1 MNSFLIDDSSEH
13 KNAKGLNKNVV
24 ATISLMNTKMVC
36 WMINVWDFW
45 SKTKNHGIR
54 AYEINKIYLSW
65 FDDKIYI
72 LNIDYNGLT
81 SGYEI

>member
-1 MNSFLIDDSSEH
+1 
-13 KNAKGLNKNVV
+13 
-24 ATISLMNTKMVC
+24 
-36 WMINVWDFW
+36 MIETW

-72 LNIDYNGLT
+72 LNNDYNGLT
-81 SGYEI
+81 SGHEI

>member
-24 ATISLMNTKMVC
+24 AAISLMNTKMVC
-36 WMINVWDFW
+36 WIINVWDFW
-45 SKTKNHGIR
+45 SKTKNDGIR
-54 AYEINKIYLSW
+54 AHEINKIYLSW

-72 LNIDYNGLT
+72 VNNDYNGLT